1 LSPGLSGAFC
11 SAKTMKA
18 FGFGKAEKLKS
29 RKEIESLFA
38 EGKSLAVFPLR
49 VKYRFRPFSEG
60 APVQVAVSVSKKGF
74 RRATDRNRIKRLL
87 REAYRLQKAALVQQ
101 VTEKGLQAVLFFM
114 YTDKE
119 KAAFDVIFSAM
130 THCLNQLSQK
140 ALTYD
145 ERPR

>member
-1 LSPGLSGAFC
+1 
-11 SAKTMKA
+11 MKA

-49 VKYRFRPFSEG
+49 VKYRFRTHSGAG

-87 REAYRLQKAALVQQ
+87 REAYRLQKEALVQQ
-101 VTEKGLQAVLFFM
+101 VTEKGLRAVLFFI

-119 KAAFDVIFSAM
+119 KAPFDVIFKAM

>member
-1 LSPGLSGAFC
+1 MSPGLSGAFC
-11 SAKTMKA
+11 SAENMKA

-38 EGKSLAVFPLR
+38 EGKSIVVFPLR
-49 VKYRFRPFSEG
+49 VKYRFRPLSEG

-119 KAAFDVIFSAM
+119 KAAFDVIFNAM